1 MMTIAM
7 SAAVTMTIAG
17 IETIAMMTIA
27 MSVVTIAM
35 MIAGIADRI
44 GMITRRDYPAPM
56 TVKHGLRARRVL
68 TITRP
73 VRPGPMN
80 IKPDRRG
87 LMIIKRGRPVMMSA
101 RPARRGTGIAAT
113 DAIGM
118 TRVKRKEPAC
128 RGLSSRWVNE

>member
-1 MMTIAM
+1 M
-7 SAAVTMTIAG
+7 SA
-17 IETIAMMTIA
+17 
-27 MSVVTIAM
+27 VTIAM

-44 GMITRRDYPAPM
+44 GMITRRGHPAPM
-56 TVKHGLRARRVL
+56 TVKHGPRARRVL

-80 IKPDRRG
+80 IKPDHRG